1 MTLGFSSN
9 SIAYFS
15 YPFSGYGYYLFNI
28 KIVHMHRIENLVID
42 HFKMFL
48 LRIIDYEDD
57 EEKKPNNQT
66 TKME

>member
-1 MTLGFSSN
+1 M
-9 SIAYFS
+9 
-15 YPFSGYGYYLFNI
+15 FNI

-48 LRIIDYEDD
+48 SRIIDYEDD